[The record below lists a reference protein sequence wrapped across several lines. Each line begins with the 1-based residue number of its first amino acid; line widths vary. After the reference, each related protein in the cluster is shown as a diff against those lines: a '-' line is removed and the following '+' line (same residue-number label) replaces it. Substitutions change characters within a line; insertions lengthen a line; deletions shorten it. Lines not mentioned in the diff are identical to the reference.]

1 MNIALNADIRLAI
14 IVNPALPLGFLANT
28 VGAVSIGLGAKLP
41 LLADRQ
47 LVDRDGRTIDISSD
61 RPVPILQADTDAIRL
76 IMLRAIGDAEQRSVV
91 AFPAFARSLHD
102 YREYEA
108 TFPDRDLTA
117 ETIDGLG
124 IAGPAKWVKS
134 LTGSLQLLR

>member
-1 MNIALNADIRLAI
+1 MNDDIRLAI
-14 IVNPALPLGFLANT
+14 IVNPALSLGFLANT

-41 LLADRQ
+41 LLAARQ
-47 LVDRDGRTIDISSD
+47 LADRDGRAIDISSN
-61 RPVPILQADTDAIRL
+61 RPVPILQADTDTIRS
-76 IMLRAIGDAEQRSVV
+76 IMLKAIDHAERQSVV

-108 TFPDRDLTA
+108 AFPDRDLTQ

-134 LTGSLQLLR
+134 LTGSLKLLR

>member
-134 LTGSLQLLR
+134 LTGSLKLLR

>member
-1 MNIALNADIRLAI
+1 MPSSVRS
-14 IVNPALPLGFLANT
+14 LPF
-28 VGAVSIGLGAKLP
+28 
-41 LLADRQ
+41 
-47 LVDRDGRTIDISSD
+47 
-61 RPVPILQADTDAIRL
+61 RPSP
-76 IMLRAIGDAEQRSVV
+76 
-91 AFPAFARSLHD
+91 ARSHD

-134 LTGSLQLLR
+134 LTGSLKLLR